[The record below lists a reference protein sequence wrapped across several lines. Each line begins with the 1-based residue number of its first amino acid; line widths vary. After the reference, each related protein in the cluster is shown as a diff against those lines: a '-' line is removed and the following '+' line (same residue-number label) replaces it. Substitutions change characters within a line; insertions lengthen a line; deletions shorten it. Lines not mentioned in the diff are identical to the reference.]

1 MISFLNRLL
10 LSQWR
15 LLSYQTKILRLK
27 ALCHQCPQWRNKR
40 LWKRKHLVLINLKN
54 KLDIFWTINL
64 NYNFIKR
71 ASTFILFMCK
81 TNDWMGI
88 ALAVVV
94 IFNIDSSL
102 KHRQYC
108 YYCTGTSVATTF
120 AYSIGMQKQMNK
132 INFSMVRKNFNLIY
146 TF

>member
-1 MISFLNRLL
+1 
-10 LSQWR
+10 
-15 LLSYQTKILRLK
+15 
-27 ALCHQCPQWRNKR
+27 
-40 LWKRKHLVLINLKN
+40 
-54 KLDIFWTINL
+54 
-64 NYNFIKR
+64 
-71 ASTFILFMCK
+71 MCK